1 MSRMTNIRIGMGY
14 DVHKLK
20 DGLSFILGGIELDYK
35 KGIVAHSDGD
45 IVFHS
50 ISDALL
56 GAAGLGDIGHFFPDT
71 DLKYENIDSSMILL
85 KVLQQLNNLSYC
97 IVNLD
102 ITIVLEKP
110 KLQSFMPQMKKS
122 ISDYLKIN
130 INQINIKATTSE
142 GMGFVGLEKGIACY
156 AVVLIEKMK

>member
-1 MSRMTNIRIGMGY
+1 MTNIRIGMGY
-14 DVHKLK
+14 DVHRLK
-20 DGLSFILGGIELDYK
+20 DGLSFILGGIKLTYK

-45 IVFHS
+45 IVFHA

-71 DLKYENIDSSMILL
+71 DLKYQNIDSSIILSEVL
-85 KVLQQLNNLSYC
+85 KQLNNHSYC
-97 IVNLD
+97 IGNID

-110 KLQSFMPQMKKS
+110 KLQSLMLQIKKS
-122 ISDYLKIN
+122 ISDHLKIN
-130 INQINIKATTSE
+130 INQINTKATTSE